1 MKEDSI
7 VSKRLVK
14 DYLISNS
21 LQPHTVEVSSQLRAS
36 CRHARQRYQQYL
48 EEKKKEKEKDAA
60 ASAKEILS
68 MEINELQEKIA
79 NIEKTI
85 KVLDEKYVSL
95 IRDAET
101 SEDVLQKVVEANA
114 LKKKSDQQAG
124 DKRKLEES
132 LDILTIK
139 RSKL

>member
-1 MKEDSI
+1 
-7 VSKRLVK
+7 
-14 DYLISNS
+14 
-21 LQPHTVEVSSQLRAS
+21 
-36 CRHARQRYQQYL
+36 
-48 EEKKKEKEKDAA
+48 
-60 ASAKEILS
+60 